1 MNTNINKTLKATKY
15 LYLTSKNRSQGT
27 IDDWSVYL
35 PNNLFAGTT
44 QNTKYLKITLQNFL
58 INYEWYTVRDNFN
71 NAFTVYDGS
80 SLVNYKILPASYS
93 VYNLRDYLNILLV
106 GKYTITYNLVNNT
119 YTFTQTNPNSYII
132 TSNSGHLFGL
142 VDNVTYSGT
151 FNSVQPVNMEYF
163 DTLFLNTDVGLQS
176 FNLDNVN
183 QEKTATSTILQRIPI
198 VCAPFDN
205 LQYNSKPN
213 DTCLE
218 VSVNNTFL
226 SSIRFWLSTNR
237 GQKLT
242 ELTRDHNLTIKIEI
256 YE

>member
-1 MNTNINKTLKATKY
+1 MNINKTLKATKY

-27 IDDWSVYL
+27 IDDWIVYL

-58 INYEWYTVRDNFN
+58 INYEWYNIRSNYN
-71 NAFTVYDGS
+71 NVFAVYDTN
-80 SLVNYKILPASYS
+80 SLVTYSISQGSYS
-93 VYNLRDYLNILLV
+93 VYQFRDYLNVLLV
-106 GKYTITYNLVNNT
+106 GKYSVSYDLISNT
-119 YTFTQTNPNSYII
+119 YTFTQTNVGSYIK
-132 TSNSGHLFGL
+132 TTNSGHLFGL
-142 VDNVTYSGT
+142 LDNVTYSGT
-151 FNSVQPVNMEYF
+151 FTSVQPINMQYF
-163 DTLFLNTDVGLQS
+163 DTLYLNTDVGLQS

-183 QEKTATSTILQRIPI
+183 QEKTATSTILQRIP
-198 VCAPFDN
+198 VTCAPFDN

-226 SSIRFWLSTNR
+226 SSIRFWLSTNT
-237 GQKLT
+237 GEKLT
-242 ELTRDHNLTIKIEI
+242 NLTRNHNLTIKIEI